1 MLLPVCVSLSGHYFA
16 LFEGI
21 ANLLYLNQTV
31 SGIEDDQLYS
41 FSFDLASLNEG
52 FSLLEAVLI
61 LNDGRAVTNQI
72 ILPQQSFSLTSY
84 RRFETHF
91 KLHRKNTAPVQLSLV
106 FFVAEEFAALALDN
120 VQLVKGAHVV
130 GDPVFSGFH
139 GQFFRVTGLPSRVFN
154 LLSLESLQVNSRFVP
169 LTDGQSISA
178 AEMKTIRSLMEI
190 TGAATAVASATF
202 VPPPTTAY
210 NHPGTY
216 LGSAGIKLAGHR
228 LYVESGEYRLG
239 FANVSLDGK
248 ELPVSD
254 SVQVLADGSQLHR
267 PSPFKLSITTEQ
279 LSFTLVNADH
289 FLNIES
295 AALLQSITAI
305 RHTKHRHASS
315 TATAEDDHC
324 AIAGLLGQTAD
335 PEWTVQKTDEFKQ
348 HLELDHL
355 LTSDDLFGD
364 DFPTNLFH
372 A

>member
-1 MLLPVCVSLSGHYFA
+1 MSVSLSGHYFA
-16 LFEGI
+16 LFEGVKDV
-21 ANLLYLNQTV
+21 LLLNQTV

-41 FSFDLASLNEG
+41 FSFDLASLDED
-52 FSLLEAVLI
+52 FSLLEAVLT
-61 LNDGRAVTNQI
+61 LDDGRSVTNQV
-72 ILPQQSFSLTSY
+72 ILPQPLFVFTRY

-91 KLHRKNTAPVQLSLV
+91 KLHRKSTAPVQLSLG
-106 FFVAEEFAALALDN
+106 FFVVNEYAALALDS
-120 VQLVKGAHVV
+120 VQLVAGAHVV

-295 AALLQSITAI
+295 AALLQSYANIK
-305 RHTKHRHASS
+305 HTQHKHASG
-315 TATAEDDHC
+315 TGTAEDDDC
-324 AIAGLLGQTAD
+324 VMSGLLGQTAD
-335 PEWTVQKTDEFKQ
+335 PEWTVLKTDQFKQ

-364 DFPTNLFH
+364 DFTTNLFH